1 MGGASNEM
9 IKLLLNTV
17 GKGEGSSLPPSF
29 RPGDWICPD
38 CRAHNYQVV
47 TCHSVPVSIHSYIY
61 LIRQNLRS
69 NKRTGK
75 TEANMQDKNSCFKCH
90 KPKPQ
95 GAEKDSLAMGGG
107 LPPNFRAGDWLCK
120 KCNAHNYASKT
131 ACYKCGFVDPDK
143 PSAAAPATS
152 AVNGAGEGKAE
163 ESKED
168 TKSASASGAGAPS
181 VVICVEGLVG
191 DKDLKNDK
199 EYKELV
205 DESKVF

>member
-1 MGGASNEM
+1 
-9 IKLLLNTV
+9 
-17 GKGEGSSLPPSF
+17 
-29 RPGDWICPD
+29 
-38 CRAHNYQVV
+38 
-47 TCHSVPVSIHSYIY
+47 
-61 LIRQNLRS
+61 
-69 NKRTGK
+69 
-75 TEANMQDKNSCFKCH
+75 
-90 KPKPQ
+90 
-95 GAEKDSLAMGGG
+95 MGGG